1 MENNNRHLFGSALT
15 GRGFVS
21 YWRSHFEDFRLL
33 YLLNGGTP
41 AVQSLTIRLL
51 GLALADRGFGVNYFH
66 RAEYPRF
73 LEGLTVPSRAAG
85 VLSGGH
91 PCAREGVFPPH
102 LEVLDVAL
110 PGAPGGLSEGALG
123 PGLNEALRLL
133 QAAGET
139 YERIRRRGGEPVD
152 EGAVAARAAGWIEEL
167 RVGKPLLRHYF
178 AGSVAAGGVRDFI
191 SHLSGFCRKRYVL
204 RGAPGAGAV
213 AVREVLIQALSRGC
227 PVDACHSWINPGD
240 LVLLLLPENGVAVV
254 DGTCGYEPE
263 LLPGDVVW
271 ELESNLRAGAGAL
284 QREGARWQELNA
296 LLDEAGQILEASAEH
311 LEKGAVYP
319 PEEEVQKI
327 VSRMVGA
334 IAVPEGRRAA
344 SAVRVAQE
352 RREICL

>member
-1 MENNNRHLFGSALT
+1 
-15 GRGFVS
+15 
-21 YWRSHFEDFRLL
+21 
-33 YLLNGGTP
+33 
-41 AVQSLTIRLL
+41 
-51 GLALADRGFGVNYFH
+51 
-66 RAEYPRF
+66 
-73 LEGLTVPSRAAG
+73 
-85 VLSGGH
+85 
-91 PCAREGVFPPH
+91 
-102 LEVLDVAL
+102 
-110 PGAPGGLSEGALG
+110 
-123 PGLNEALRLL
+123 
-133 QAAGET
+133 
-139 YERIRRRGGEPVD
+139 
-152 EGAVAARAAGWIEEL
+152 
-167 RVGKPLLRHYF
+167 
-178 AGSVAAGGVRDFI
+178 
-191 SHLSGFCRKRYVL
+191 
-204 RGAPGAGAV
+204 V